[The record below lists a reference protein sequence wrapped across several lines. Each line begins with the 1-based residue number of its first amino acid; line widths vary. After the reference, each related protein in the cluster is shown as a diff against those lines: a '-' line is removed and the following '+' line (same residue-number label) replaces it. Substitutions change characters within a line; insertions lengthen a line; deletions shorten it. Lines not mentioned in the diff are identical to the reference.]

1 MKFSNTHVVTDSIKG
16 KLKHA
21 SSFIRDKTE
30 AVNKRWGIGEI
41 TSERA
46 HFFCT
51 TVILLCIF
59 FTTYGV
65 LRHEELDQ
73 DSVYVRKVKAVLVF
87 MAAMSLL
94 VIMVVIL
101 DKLGIWCD
109 RDDPEVICLVLNLL
123 VWLACFSAI
132 ILRGIKTEQ
141 ELEEEPTRNESVVF
155 LSLLG
160 ALTVITIIVNLY
172 TEHHF
177 EKEKLKKG
185 YKPRYEMCH
194 NVPVKLN
201 ELV

>member
-21 SSFIRDKTE
+21 CSFIRDKAE

-73 DSVYVRKVKAVLVF
+73 DSVYVRKVKAVLVHTSYLSF
-87 MAAMSLL
+87 FLHWQNFWKIKFTPKNA
-94 VIMVVIL
+94 
-101 DKLGIWCD
+101 
-109 RDDPEVICLVLNLL
+109 N
-123 VWLACFSAI
+123 FS
-132 ILRGIKTEQ
+132 R
-141 ELEEEPTRNESVVF
+141 
-155 LSLLG
+155 
-160 ALTVITIIVNLY
+160 
-172 TEHHF
+172 
-177 EKEKLKKG
+177 
-185 YKPRYEMCH
+185 
-194 NVPVKLN
+194 
-201 ELV
+201 

>member
-1 MKFSNTHVVTDSIKG
+1 MKFSKTHVVTDSIKG

-101 DKLGIWCD
+101 DKLGACCCD
-109 RDDPEVICLVLNLL
+109 RMSFYVILYVLISVISLCPFLLKAFKNEVVGPGWIDSTVIVYIASAALLNAHLYY
-123 VWLACFSAI
+123 VKKMEK
-132 ILRGIKTEQ
+132 RK
-141 ELEEEPTRNESVVF
+141 EEE
-155 LSLLG
+155 
-160 ALTVITIIVNLY
+160 
-172 TEHHF
+172 
-177 EKEKLKKG
+177 EKEKREQVSQRAVTG
-185 YKPRYEMCH
+185 
-194 NVPVKLN
+194 
-201 ELV
+201 

>member
-1 MKFSNTHVVTDSIKG
+1 MKISNTHVVIDSIKG

-87 MAAMSLL
+87 MTAMLLL

-101 DKLGIWCD
+101 DKLGACCCD
-109 RDDPEVICLVLNLL
+109 RMNFYVILCVLI
-123 VWLACFSAI
+123 SAI
-132 ILRGIKTEQ
+132 SPCPLLLKAFKNEAVGLNDTTVIVYIASVALLNAHLYYVKKMEKRK
-141 ELEEEPTRNESVVF
+141 EEE
-155 LSLLG
+155 
-160 ALTVITIIVNLY
+160 
-172 TEHHF
+172 
-177 EKEKLKKG
+177 EKEKREQVSQRAVTG
-185 YKPRYEMCH
+185 
-194 NVPVKLN
+194 
-201 ELV
+201 

>member
-101 DKLGIWCD
+101 DKLGACCCD
-109 RDDPEVICLVLNLL
+109 RMSFYVILYVLISVISLCPFLL
-123 VWLACFSAI
+123 KAFKNGLGLGMNDTTVIVYIASVALLNAH
-132 ILRGIKTEQ
+132 LYYVKKMEKRK
-141 ELEEEPTRNESVVF
+141 EEEKREQVSQRAVT
-155 LSLLG
+155 G
-160 ALTVITIIVNLY
+160 
-172 TEHHF
+172 
-177 EKEKLKKG
+177 
-185 YKPRYEMCH
+185 
-194 NVPVKLN
+194 
-201 ELV
+201 

>member
-65 LRHEELDQ
+65 LGHEELDQ

-101 DKLGIWCD
+101 DKLGACCCD
-109 RDDPEVICLVLNLL
+109 RMSFYVILYVLISVISLCPFLLKAFKNEVVGPGWIDSTVIVYIASVALLNAHLYY
-123 VWLACFSAI
+123 VKKMEK
-132 ILRGIKTEQ
+132 RK
-141 ELEEEPTRNESVVF
+141 EEEE
-155 LSLLG
+155 
-160 ALTVITIIVNLY
+160 
-172 TEHHF
+172 
-177 EKEKLKKG
+177 EKEKREQVSQG
-185 YKPRYEMCH
+185 A
-194 NVPVKLN
+194 VTG
-201 ELV
+201 

>member
-1 MKFSNTHVVTDSIKG
+1 MKFSKTHVVTDSIKG

-101 DKLGIWCD
+101 DKLGACCCD
-109 RDDPEVICLVLNLL
+109 RMNFYVILCVLISVISLCPFLLQTYKNVEVGLND
-123 VWLACFSAI
+123 S
-132 ILRGIKTEQ
+132 
-141 ELEEEPTRNESVVF
+141 
-155 LSLLG
+155 
-160 ALTVITIIVNLY
+160 TVIIYIASVALLNAHLY
-172 TEHHF
+172 YVKKM
-177 EKEKLKKG
+177 EKKK
-185 YKPRYEMCH
+185 KKKRKENKSH
-194 NVPVKLN
+194 N
-201 ELV
+201 EQ